1 MQLATIRMRRFFLSV
16 LLYVFLTPLFSF
28 NVQAGTVLEPPQA
41 TITGTV
47 TDMSGKPLAGV
58 NIVVESKNIGAMSE
72 LNGSFSIH
80 AGSSDVLVFSMVGY
94 KTLSVPIGGREE
106 LFVALE
112 EDVTVLGEVVL
123 NAGYYT
129 VSEREGTGTIEKVS
143 AVEIEKQPLSNPLAA
158 LQGRVAGVEINQF
171 SGLPGSNFNIQ
182 IRGRNSIRPGANE
195 PLYVIDG
202 VPFAS
207 GSLGE
212 EQASLPLPGG
222 AISPL
227 NNINPSDIESIE
239 ILKDA
244 DATAIYGSRGA
255 NGVVL
260 ITTKKG
266 TSGDTKVELHVQT
279 GLGSVTRKLDLLN
292 TAEYLMMRKE
302 AYANDGIDP
311 FPSNAYDVN
320 GTWYPNRQTDWQKAL
335 FGRTSYLTDVRGSI
349 SGGNA
354 STQFLVSGN
363 YYSQSSVF
371 PGNFSNNKV
380 SVLSNL
386 GHRTKDNRF
395 SVQLSTSFTSNTND
409 LPGDGLL
416 VFQALQLA
424 PNAPA
429 LYTEEGELN
438 WEGSTWRNP
447 LGALNGVYV
456 SKGTTLISNVR
467 LTYKLWGELSLTT
480 NLGYTENHLRELN
493 TVPST
498 IYDPAYG
505 IGPESSYAVHN
516 TGERSS
522 WTIEPQ
528 LQYQRFFGGLR
539 LTALGGLTFQNQETK
554 RRSQFAFGFTN
565 NSLIENLSA
574 ASELYPVADITE
586 QYRYQAFYGRI
597 NLSLHERY
605 FVNLTGRRDGSS
617 RFGPDKRYANFT
629 AIGAAWLFGSESFV
643 KEGLPFVSYG
653 KLRGSY
659 GTSGN
664 DKIGEYQYLD
674 TYSFGSQQYQN
685 TIGLYPT
692 RLFNPNFSWE
702 ENKKL
707 ELALELGLFQD
718 RILLNTNY
726 YRNRSTNQLV
736 GIPLP
741 ATTGFSSVNANLGAT
756 VENRGWE
763 LELLA
768 HLIRKEKFS
777 WTMGLNMTFPK
788 NELLEFPNLEGS
800 TYVNQYV
807 VGKPLNIAKV
817 YQWNGVD
824 SQTGLYTFEDFN
836 GDGAIASPDDRQL
849 VKELDPSYYG
859 GLTSNL
865 GIGKFTMDLLFQ
877 FSKQE
882 GYNFWAT
889 GGVLVGRLGNQPK
902 SVLQRWQ
909 EGGDMAPVQRFSTG
923 TSQTTQAFRNYG
935 RSDAAI
941 SDASFLRLR
950 TVSLSYRLTDRKVQ
964 GFGCEL
970 FLRGQN
976 LFTITGFEG
985 LDPETQSNQAVPP
998 LRMVSLGT
1006 KLTF

>member
-1 MQLATIRMRRFFLSV
+1 MRRASLFV
-16 LLYVFLTPLFSF
+16 LLYAFLMPFFLV

-41 TITGTV
+41 TVSGTV
-47 TDMSGKPLAGV
+47 TDASGNPLAGV
-58 NIVVESKNIGAMSE
+58 NLVVESKHIGTISD
-72 LNGSFSIH
+72 LDGSFSIT
-80 AGSSDVLVFSMVGY
+80 AGPDDVLIFSMVGF
-94 KTLSVPIGGREE
+94 KTLTVPIGGREE
-106 LFVALE
+106 VLVTME

-129 VSEREGTGTIEKVS
+129 VSERERTGSIEKVS
-143 AVEIEKQPLSNPLAA
+143 VVDIEKQPISNPLAA
-158 LQGRVAGVEINQF
+158 LQGRMAGVQIEQT
-171 SGLPGSNFNIQ
+171 SGLPGANFNIR
-182 IRGRNSIRPGANE
+182 IRGRNSIRSDANE
-195 PLYVIDG
+195 PLYIVDG

-207 GSLGE
+207 TSIGE
-212 EQASLPLPGG
+212 GQASVVLPGG
-222 AISPL
+222 PISPL

-239 ILKDA
+239 VLKDA

-266 TSGDTKVELHVQT
+266 RSGDTRVELNVQT
-279 GLGSVTRKLDLLN
+279 GLGSVTRKVDLLN
-292 TAEYLMMRKE
+292 TSEYLMMRKE

-311 FPSNAYDVN
+311 IPFSAYDVN
-320 GTWYPNRQTDWQKAL
+320 GTWDPNRNTDWQETL
-335 FGRTSYLTDVRGSI
+335 FGRTSYLTDIRGSI
-349 SGGNA
+349 SGGNEL
-354 STQFLVSGN
+354 TQFLISGN
-363 YYSQSSVF
+363 YFSQSSVF
-371 PGNFSNNKV
+371 PGNFSNDKV

-416 VFQALQLA
+416 VFRALQLA
-424 PNAPA
+424 PNAPE
-429 LYTEEGELN
+429 LYTEDGELN
-438 WEGSTWRNP
+438 WEGSTWTNP
-447 LGALNGVYV
+447 LAVLNGTYG
-456 SKGTTLISNVR
+456 SKGTTLISNAR
-467 LTYKLWGELSLTT
+467 LAYKLWDRLSLIT

-498 IYDPAYG
+498 IFDPAFG

-522 WTIEPQ
+522 WIIEPQ
-528 LQYQRFFGGLR
+528 LQYEQEFGVFGL
-539 LTALGGLTFQNQETK
+539 AVLGGLTFQNQETR

-574 ASELYPVADITE
+574 ASSLFPVADITE
-586 QYRYQAFYGRI
+586 QYRYQALYGRI
-597 NLSLHERY
+597 NLSLHGRY
-605 FVNLTGRRDGSS
+605 FLNLTGRRDGSS
-617 RFGPDKRYANFT
+617 RFGPDKRYANFA
-629 AIGAAWLFGSESFV
+629 AIGGAWLFGDEGFV
-643 KEGLPFVSYG
+643 KEGLPFMSHG

-664 DKIGEYQYLD
+664 DQIGEYQYLD
-674 TYSFGSQQYQN
+674 TYSFATQQYQN

-692 RLFNPNFSWE
+692 RLFNPDFSWE

-707 ELALELGLFQD
+707 ELAMELGLFQD
-718 RILLNTNY
+718 RILLNANY

-763 LELLA
+763 LELFA
-768 HLIRKEKFS
+768 HLIRKERLG
-777 WTMGLNMTFPK
+777 WTMGLNVTFPK

-807 VGKPLNIAKV
+807 VGKPLSIAKV

-824 SQTGLYTFEDFN
+824 PQTGLYTFEDFN
-836 GDGAIASPDDRQL
+836 GDGAIASPGDLQL
-849 VKELDPSYYG
+849 VKELDPAYYG
-859 GLTSNL
+859 GVTSNL
-865 GIGKFTMDLLFQ
+865 SIGKFTMDLLLQ
-877 FSKQE
+877 FSRQE

-889 GGVLVGRLGNQPK
+889 GGVLVGRLGNQPR

-909 EGGDMAPVQRFSTG
+909 EEGDMAPVQRFSTG
-923 TSQTTQAFRNYG
+923 TSQTTQAFRQYG

-950 TVSLSYRLTDRKVQ
+950 TLSFSYRLTDREAQ

-976 LFTITGFEG
+976 LFTVTGFEG
-985 LDPETQSNQAVPP
+985 LDPETRSNQAVPP